1 MTKKKEENNSKKT
14 TAKPPKEEKTTQK
27 PQHKATG
34 GFAKGHVK
42 VGGRKAGTPNRNGNV
57 RDRLKEQVEPFI
69 GEIGVLLM
77 RVQKEEG
84 TNEMLQR
91 MKDFMPYFMPKYQS
105 MSLNTDNDRPISE
118 EQRLTELDAMYTK
131 KELSINF
138 KSMTMINNDKLHA
151 NDPEADEDD
160 FDLSVFDT
168 IDN

>member
-1 MTKKKEENNSKKT
+1 MTKKKEENNSKQT

-34 GFAKGHVK
+34 GFAK
-42 VGGRKAGTPNRNGNV
+42 GNV